1 MNEVHSINRF
11 VRFQA
16 RGKKFE
22 EVFACEAY
30 AFVDYTV
37 ALRYGIGRKMPIY
50 IFPDEI
56 IAANPKLS
64 ISHM

>member
-1 MNEVHSINRF
+1 MKSPQFDLV

-37 ALRYGIGRKMPIY
+37 ALRYGIR
-50 IFPDEI
+50 
-56 IAANPKLS
+56 
-64 ISHM
+64 